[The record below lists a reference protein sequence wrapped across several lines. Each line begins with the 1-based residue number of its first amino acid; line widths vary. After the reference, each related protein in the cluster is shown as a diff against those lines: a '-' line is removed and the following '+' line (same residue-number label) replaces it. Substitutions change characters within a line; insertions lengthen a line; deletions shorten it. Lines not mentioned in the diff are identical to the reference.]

1 MIIVWGKYYYAG
13 DNYIDKGKKLYFK
26 GLLVIKKVLDMLIN
40 EYENIE
46 NLCHDG
52 IQNYIDTLIFALK
65 VMKNKTNKEVRK
77 HKKSI
82 DKATF

>member
-1 MIIVWGKYYYAG
+1 
-13 DNYIDKGKKLYFK
+13 
-26 GLLVIKKVLDMLIN
+26 MLIN